1 MVIGNAWASIRSAL
15 RLASHK
21 PNLSERMFNMTK
33 KNSTIEWVEI
43 AQLDLSENLRGDV
56 DPVSIQPLVESL
68 RNVGM
73 LQPILVRKN
82 ESRLIVEDGS
92 RRLLAAKFAGWTQV
106 PVRYVDEQETA
117 SHSVQRQLIANQQ
130 REALPPTILAK
141 GVFELMEGAKCTA
154 KEAAALIGMS
164 TKVGKLSRMMRLPE
178 ELLSLIDAGK
188 IPASCGYYLSRVEDS
203 AKQAELASQVVAGKL
218 TRDALQRVV
227 SAMSPTNLTKAKSAM
242 RKTTLNLAGN
252 QTVTVS
258 APGLNLATMISILEG
273 LLKRAK
279 QERKRDI
286 ELDTFV
292 NMLHDQSQKAKA

>member
-1 MVIGNAWASIRSAL
+1 MVVGDAWSSIRSAL
-15 RLASHK
+15 RLASHE
-21 PNLSERMFNMTK
+21 PTLSERMFNMTK
-33 KNSTIEWVEI
+33 KNSTIEWVDL

-154 KEAAALIGMS
+154 KEAASLIGMS

-203 AKQAELASQVVAGKL
+203 AKQAELASQIVAGKL

-227 SAMSPTNLTKAKSAM
+227 SAMSTNLTKAKSAM

-292 NMLHDQSQKAKA
+292 NMLNDQSQKVKT